1 MVKRKT
7 HKKKFNPKEC
17 SDQMT
22 FQECEL
28 AVLRHAIDENEK
40 VSGEKIASGSEI
52 KQMIQIVEDFL
63 VRKKLICYGGTAI
76 NNILPKSVQFYDKS
90 YQIPDYDF
98 FSSNAL
104 DDAKELADVFYKEGY
119 MDVEAKSGIHSG
131 TYKVF
136 VNFIPMADVTM
147 LHKDLFQSLLKESV
161 KVAGIYYAPPN
172 FLRMGMYL
180 ELSRPAGDTSRWEKV
195 LKRLNLLNE
204 YHPMKVEYNCTA
216 VDFQRKMDDKI
227 EDTEKI
233 YYTVRDTFIDLG
245 VVFFGGY
252 ASSLYSKY
260 MPKHAQRFVQKIPD
274 FDVLAE
280 DPDRVATIV
289 IERLE
294 ELGFK
299 NIKTKHHKA
308 YGEIIPEHIEI
319 SYGKDILAFI
329 YKPIACHNYNTITID
344 NHDVNVATIDTIM
357 NFYLAFLY
365 SDASYYYKDRI
376 LCMAQYLFEI
386 ERKSRLSQKGLL
398 KRFVSKCIGTQETM
412 ESIRANKAIRFAE
425 LRKDRKSREFE
436 EAFLKYAPGTD
447 SEKSSKKEDSSEK
460 SPKKEDSIEKSPKK
474 EPRKTRKLKKTRR
487 VLSKFLFPL

>member
-7 HKKKFNPKEC
+7 HKRRFNPKEC
-17 SDQMT
+17 TDPMT

-28 AVLRHAIDENEK
+28 AVLRHAVDENEK
-40 VSGEKIASGSEI
+40 VAGEKMASGSEI
-52 KQMIQIVEDFL
+52 KKMIQIVEDFL

-119 MDVEAKSGIHSG
+119 VDVEAKSGIHSG

-180 ELSRPAGDTSRWEKV
+180 ELSRPAGDISRWEKV

-204 YHPMKVEYNCTA
+204 YHPMKVEYNCAT

-344 NHDVNVATIDTIM
+344 NHEVNVATIDTIM

-365 SDASYYYKDRI
+365 SDAAYYYKDRI
-376 LCMAQYLFEI
+376 LCMAQYLFEV

-398 KRFVSKCIGTQETM
+398 KRFVPKCIGTQETM
-412 ESIRANKAIRFAE
+412 ESIRANKAVRFAE

-436 EAFLKYAPGTD
+436 EVFLKYAPGMED
-447 SEKSSKKEDSSEK
+447 VKKEDSIEK

-474 EPRKTRKLKKTRR
+474 EIRKTRKLKKTQG